1 MDTTPKTLCWSGGD
15 AFLCGTG
22 ARTAIGLDAASTAAA
37 VRAGLSGI
45 TVHAGFLD
53 KADEPMHFASDALLP
68 ENLPVPERIAGM
80 LGPVL
85 HEAVGAAPLSGS
97 GLRLSCWLAL
107 PEPRT
112 GLSLE
117 DASAAGSRAFT
128 DRGLPAPQPLPR
140 GHAAGLMALQ
150 VAAQKVANG
159 ETDLAIAAGADSY
172 QDLQTLVA
180 LDRAGWLMSSTN
192 RNGFPPG
199 EAAAACLV
207 ASRAAVERLGLPVFG
222 RVVAGSTAVEP
233 LPIRSRDGVCIGVA
247 LTAVLRDLIS
257 GLQLPQEEITATYC
271 DLNGQRY
278 RNEEFVYALLRTQ
291 EAFVDAHDYLCPA
304 DCWGDVG
311 AASGLLYAALA
322 VAAVRRGYAKGSRP
336 LLWAG
341 SESGYRSAVLLN
353 LARA

>member
-1 MDTTPKTLCWSGGD
+1 MGTSKTLCWSGGD

-37 VRAGLSGI
+37 VRVGLSGI
-45 TVHAGFLD
+45 TVHPGFLD

-68 ENLPVPERIAGM
+68 EDLPVPQRLAGM

-85 HEAVGAAPLSGS
+85 DEALGSAPLASS
-97 GLRLSCWLAL
+97 GLRFSSWLAL
-107 PEPRT
+107 AEPRI

-117 DASAAGSRAFT
+117 AAAAAGADTYTAR
-128 DRGLPAPQPLPR
+128 RRPAPQTLQR
-140 GHAAGLMALQ
+140 GHAAGLRARQ
-150 VAAQKVANG
+150 VAAQKVANA
-159 ETDLAIAAGADSY
+159 ETDVAIVAGADSY
-172 QDLQTLVA
+172 QNPETLMA
-180 LDRAGWLMSSTN
+180 LDREGWLMSGVN

-199 EAAAACLV
+199 EAAAACVV
-207 ASRAAVERLGLPVFG
+207 ASRAAIERLGLPVLG
-222 RVVAGSTAVEP
+222 RVVAGSTAVEA
-233 LPIRSRDGVCIGVA
+233 LPIRSTDGVCIGAA
-247 LTAVLRDLIS
+247 LTSVLRDLIA
-257 GLQLPQEEITATYC
+257 GLRLPQEEITATYC

-291 EAFVDAHDYLCPA
+291 EAFADAHDYLCPA

-322 VAAVRRGYAKGSRP
+322 VAAARRGYAKGPRP

>member
-1 MDTTPKTLCWSGGD
+1 MDTPKTLCWSGED
-15 AFLCGTG
+15 VYLCGAG
-22 ARTAIGLDAASTAAA
+22 ARTAVGLDAASTAAA
-37 VRAGLSGI
+37 VRAGISGI
-45 TVHAGFLD
+45 TVHPGFLD
-53 KADEPMHFASDALLP
+53 KADEPMHFASDAVLP
-68 ENLPVPERIAGM
+68 EELPVPQRIAGM

-85 HEAVGAAPLSGS
+85 EEALDGAPLAGS
-97 GLRLSCWLAL
+97 GLRTSCWLAL

-117 DASAAGSRAFT
+117 AASAAGADTFT
-128 DRGLPAPQPLPR
+128 GLGLPAPHALPR

-150 VAAQKVANG
+150 VAAQKVTNG
-159 ETDLAIAAGADSY
+159 DTDVAIAAGADSY
-172 QDLQTLVA
+172 QDPQTLLA
-180 LDRAGWLMSSTN
+180 LDREGWLMSSTN

-199 EAAAACLV
+199 EAAAACVL

-222 RVVAGSTAVEP
+222 RVVAGSTAVEL
-233 LPIRSRDGVCIGVA
+233 LPIRSRDGVCVGAA
-247 LTAVLRDLIS
+247 LTAVLRDLIA
-257 GLQLPQEEITATYC
+257 GLRLPQEEITATYC

-311 AASGLLYAALA
+311 AASGLLYATLA
-322 VAAVRRGYAKGSRP
+322 VAAARRGYAKGPRS

-353 LARA
+353 LVPA

>member
-1 MDTTPKTLCWSGGD
+1 MDTPKTLCWSGGD

-45 TVHAGFLD
+45 TVHPGFLD
-53 KADEPMHFASDALLP
+53 KADEPMHFATDPQLP
-68 ENLPVPERIAGM
+68 ADLPLPQRLAGM

-85 HEAVGAAPLSGS
+85 DEALGGAPLAGS
-97 GLRLSCWLAL
+97 GLRVSCWLAL
-107 PEPRT
+107 AEPRT
-112 GLSLE
+112 GFSLE
-117 DASAAGSRAFT
+117 AAVAAGT
-128 DRGLPAPQPLPR
+128 DTFSARKLPGPQPLPR

-159 ETDLAIAAGADSY
+159 ETDVAIAAGVDSY
-172 QDLQTLVA
+172 QSPETLMA
-180 LDRAGWLMSSTN
+180 LDGEGWLMSGVN

-199 EAAAACLV
+199 EAAAACVV
-207 ASRAAVERLGLPVFG
+207 ASRAAIEKLGLPLLG

-233 LPIRSRDGVCIGVA
+233 LAIRNTDGVCIGA
-247 LTAVLRDLIS
+247 GLTAVLRDLIA
-257 GLQLPQEEITATYC
+257 GLRLPQEEITATYC

-278 RNEEFVYALLRTQ
+278 RNEEFVYAMLRTQ

-322 VAAVRRGYAKGSRP
+322 VAAARRGYAKGPRP